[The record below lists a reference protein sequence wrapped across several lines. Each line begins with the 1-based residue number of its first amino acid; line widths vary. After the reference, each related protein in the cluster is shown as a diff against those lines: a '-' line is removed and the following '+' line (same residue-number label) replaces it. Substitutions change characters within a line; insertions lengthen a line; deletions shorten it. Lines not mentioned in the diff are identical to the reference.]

1 MLKGTAL
8 VRFRM
13 SMGEMFVDFRLVS
26 RDHKRVVTVEGAKV
40 DPKAAITVAPLSWI
54 EGLRSP
60 TSRLPTGFF
69 VETPIRYEPGVNG
82 AVGSVKVIEG
92 GAASSSPRGDSTVA
106 TTGNLSEKRW
116 RGQLFSTP
124 ITVAPKVR
132 APAASRALGTTS
144 PNGIQAGPLVMYITG
159 QTTPVVLNVHFVPDE
174 MLEMPRAAG
183 ADGDKEVNV
192 VLGRDAISQCG
203 LFNEMRPGGLLSPV
217 GIAELRKYGMKT
229 NKVAESPLVARPWTR
244 MKYMFIDELQRG
256 PKLTEFVGQ
265 NPHVGSPWRF
275 SQHCKHFR
283 VGIWRETIRRGEM
296 HEGLHAHSS
305 FQKSLQQSVPEVSFL
320 APGP

>member
-1 MLKGTAL
+1 M
-8 VRFRM
+8 RFRM

-40 DPKAAITVAPLSWI
+40 DPKAAITVAPMSWF

-60 TSRLPTGFF
+60 STRLPNGYF
-69 VETPIRYEPGVNG
+69 VETPIRYEPGLNG
-82 AVGSVKVIEG
+82 AVGTVKAISEAPAVG
-92 GAASSSPRGDSTVA
+92 SSSSSTSSTRKEA
-106 TTGNLSEKRW
+106 SAFSEKRW
-116 RGQLFSTP
+116 RHHIFQVPLSLGAKK
-124 ITVAPKVR
+124 TVLTKKAPQ
-132 APAASRALGTTS
+132 S
-144 PNGIQAGPLVMYITG
+144 PSGANGIQAGPLVMYVTG

-174 MLEMPRAAG
+174 MLEMPRVAG
-183 ADGDKEVNV
+183 GDTDREVNV

-229 NKVAESPLVARPWTR
+229 NKVADSPLVARPWTK

-256 PKLTEFVGQ
+256 PKMTEFVGQ
-265 NPHVGSPWRF
+265 NPRTGSQWRF

-283 VGIWRETIRRGEM
+283 VGIWRETIRKGEM

-305 FQKSLQQSVPEVSFL
+305 FQKSHQQAVPEVSFM
-320 APGP
+320 APSP

>member
-1 MLKGTAL
+1 MLKGSAFL
-8 VRFRM
+8 RFRM

-60 TSRLPTGFF
+60 SSRLPTGYF
-69 VETPIRYEPGVNG
+69 VETPIRYEPGLNG
-82 AVGSVKVIEG
+82 AVGSVKLLDNV
-92 GAASSSPRGDSTVA
+92 APASSTPGVTKKEVSA
-106 TTGNLSEKRW
+106 FSEKRW
-116 RGQLFSTP
+116 RHHIFQVPLSVNSKKK
-124 ITVAPKVR
+124 IAPKVPQS
-132 APAASRALGTTS
+132 ATG
-144 PNGIQAGPLVMYITG
+144 PNGVQAGPLVMYITG

-174 MLEMPRAAG
+174 LLEMPRVAG
-183 ADGDKEVNV
+183 IDADKEINI

-229 NKVAESPLVARPWTR
+229 NKVADSPLVARPWTK
-244 MKYMFIDELQRG
+244 MKYMFIDEIQRG

-265 NPHVGSPWRF
+265 NPRTGSPWRF

-283 VGIWRETIRRGEM
+283 VGIWRETIRKGEM

-305 FQKSLQQSVPEVSFL
+305 YQKSHQQSVPEISFM
-320 APGP
+320 APSP